1 MIQRINDMRL
11 FATTLIVL
19 AVSSSQAGAQTRI
32 DKPPVIKFSQADLD
46 KLREKDDLRLRGIQ
60 KFFLMPIVE
69 TNKYTIGELDSPSV
83 SKTAKAFLER
93 YKIPYTDKPAPGIP
107 TLSLFIS
114 FTDYDNRDGKIVR
127 VRLSVSEDARLVR
140 DPKAT
145 IPAISWE
152 ASENLSTNS
161 KNFAEEAQKK
171 FRHVLERFCLAYLS
185 ANR

>member
-93 YKIPYTDKPAPGIP
+93 
-107 TLSLFIS
+107 
-114 FTDYDNRDGKIVR
+114 
-127 VRLSVSEDARLVR
+127 
-140 DPKAT
+140 
-145 IPAISWE
+145 
-152 ASENLSTNS
+152 
-161 KNFAEEAQKK
+161 
-171 FRHVLERFCLAYLS
+171 
-185 ANR
+185 